1 MICLI
6 VTINKKQKVTILEPV
21 IGKEV
26 IIGRDD
32 TCDISLQQADG
43 LSRRHCCIRFA
54 EKEVYISDLGSTNGV
69 YADAVKLESE
79 TPMQE
84 GVKYTLGDAEMQI
97 TGLKQYSPKANQS
110 EPEPKEQPA
119 APPAPKEEKPADV
132 HASKT
137 NTPPVVVVKKSAKL
151 VKEEMEELA
160 ASRRVQ
166 SMAKQ
171 LKRPSVSLLELLLV
185 LLGAFIAGV
194 FLNSAVTYG
203 DPFTPFKKQAAIEPP
218 VAPPAPE
225 EELILTEEEE
235 DTGAEEPP
243 ATEIAPEAPDEE
255 ADDAPAV
262 ESN

>member
-54 EKEVYISDLGSTNGV
+54 EKEVYITDMGSTNGI
-69 YADAVKLESE
+69 YADAVKLEGE
-79 TPMQE
+79 TAMKE

-97 TGLKQYSPKANQS
+97 TGLQQYAPKPQPSEPVLQDKSAETPAPPKA
-110 EPEPKEQPA
+110 EPADTQ
-119 APPAPKEEKPADV
+119 APKASNSPIVRTSKP
-132 HASKT
+132 SK
-137 NTPPVVVVKKSAKL
+137 L
-151 VKEEMEELA
+151 LKEEMEEQA

-166 SMAKQ
+166 AMAKQ

-203 DPFTPFKKQAAIEPP
+203 DPFTPFKKQAQ
-218 VAPPAPE
+218 PPAPVATPPTAE
-225 EELILTEEEE
+225 EAPALIEEEE
-235 DTGAEEPP
+235 SSDTES
-243 ATEIAPEAPDEE
+243 APVEE
-255 ADDAPAV
+255 ADDTP
-262 ESN
+262 EGEND